1 MCYYS
6 RRPSLKNSR
15 INEKTALSLSER
27 PPSPRDTSGLV
38 RAIARADYVVHGR
51 ENVVADLSRETCLWA
66 TSPASQRGDDP
77 VKEDAA
83 LLQKYGGSDRARRK
97 RLASRKELRL
107 VGGRTITFRD
117 MRARVSQGSPCEV
130 SWVWKMQAAIGLRAR
145 WPMNKYFGY
154 DGADPRDVEHSAQLA
169 RAP

>member
-107 VGGRTITFRD
+107 VGGENNHLSRYEGPGEPRIAMRGVMGVENAGRHRSAGEVANEQVFR
-117 MRARVSQGSPCEV
+117 V
-130 SWVWKMQAAIGLRAR
+130 
-145 WPMNKYFGY
+145 
-154 DGADPRDVEHSAQLA
+154 
-169 RAP
+169 